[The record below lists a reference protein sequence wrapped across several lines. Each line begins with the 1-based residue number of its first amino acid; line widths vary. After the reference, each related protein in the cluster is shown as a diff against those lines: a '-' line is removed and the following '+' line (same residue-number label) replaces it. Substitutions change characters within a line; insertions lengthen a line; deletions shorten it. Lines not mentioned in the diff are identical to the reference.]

1 MTRDLAGITALHA
14 DAPVRRN
21 VLGGRGIPVPNVHT
35 RPGDLKADEQS
46 LSELTVEEAR
56 AQERAALQ
64 ARTAVPEHVDEVTD
78 LAIPGPGG
86 PIPTRLYLPA
96 RLARPAPTL
105 VWFPGGGWVVGTLEA
120 ADLVCRKLAN
130 ETPCAVVAVEYR
142 QAPEHRFPAAVD
154 DCLAATEWAAGNA
167 RRLELDPMRIAI
179 GGASAGGNL
188 AAVVAHLA
196 RDQGGPPIV
205 FQLLV
210 YPATD
215 HRARGDTDVPGS
227 FDRAGADWCWSHYL
241 GDASG
246 DDPRASPLRA
256 RDFRRLPPAL
266 LIAAEHDP
274 LREETELYARALATA
289 GVETEHLCFEAAHGF
304 FSTPGSTAADAART
318 RAVNALRSAFGD
330 RMPGGTQ

>member
-1 MTRDLAGITALHA
+1 
-14 DAPVRRN
+14 
-21 VLGGRGIPVPNVHT
+21 VHPGT
-35 RPGDLKADEQS
+35 GDLKADERS
-46 LSELTVEEAR
+46 LSESTVEEAR

-64 ARTAVPEHVDEVTD
+64 ARTAEPEPVDEVTD

-86 PIPTRLYLPA
+86 PIPARLYLPA
-96 RLARPAPTL
+96 RLVRPAPTL
-105 VWFPGGGWVVGTLEA
+105 VWFPGGGWVVGSLEA

-154 DCLAATEWAAGNA
+154 DCLAATRWVASNA
-167 RRLELDPMRIAI
+167 RRLGLDPTRIAI

-196 RDQGGPPIV
+196 RDEGGPPVV
-205 FQLLV
+205 FQMLV

-215 HRARGDTDVPGS
+215 HRARGDTSVPDA

-241 GDASG
+241 GDTSG

-256 RDFRRLPPAL
+256 PDFRRLPPAL
-266 LIAAEHDP
+266 VIVAEHDP
-274 LREETELYARALATA
+274 LREEGELYARALAAA
-289 GVETEHLCFEAAHGF
+289 GVEAEHVCYQAIHGF
-304 FSTPGSTAADAART
+304 FSTPGSIAAEGARV
-318 RAVNALRSAFGD
+318 RAVSALRRAFGEGVT
-330 RMPGGTQ
+330 GGTE